1 MFTLDDN
8 LVESVS
14 LTSPTDHSSDLTKP
28 KDNKTWK
35 GRVAKKFKRYGS
47 SSAASSVDTGS
58 STEVTGTFGVPLEQ
72 CPPSNFF
79 EVGGRVSGT
88 DHLCW
93 GQGINLSDIQLR
105 KIK

>member
-1 MFTLDDN
+1 MT
-8 LVESVS
+8 VSV
-14 LTSPTDHSSDLTKP
+14 TDHSSDSTKT

-58 STEVTGTFGVPLEQ
+58 STEVTGTFNVPLEQ

-79 EVGGRVSGT
+79 EVGVDGSQLNNLT
-88 DHLCW
+88 LNP
-93 GQGINLSDIQLR
+93 GISS
-105 KIK
+105 